1 MRIASITIM
10 NFRKLKNVRI
20 EINDATTL
28 FVGANNSGKTS
39 AMDAMRKF
47 LIRNDDFIFND
58 LTVINRSLINK
69 IGETWEQGE
78 PQKPSD
84 LADWVNIAPTM
95 DVWLDVDNNEF
106 HYVAHIIPSLD
117 WAGGKLGVRLCYLPK
132 DIGKLF
138 DDYRMAYNQARSTES
153 SGTDESIQ
161 VKLSPSNLCD
171 FIEKVFAK
179 YFEVKAFILDPA
191 KIDDVQSTD
200 FAYECE
206 DKNPLSKLIKIDTI
220 GAQRGFADADSS
232 NDVVSLSHQFRAY
245 YNKHLDID
253 KVTLP
258 EDLKVLAVLEKATEG
273 FNKTLK
279 EKFADSLDELQMLGY
294 PGIADPRISIESKI
308 KESTA
313 LEHNSDVQYALSDEA
328 DSFRLPEKYN
338 GLGYQN
344 LISIVFKLISFRD
357 DRLHKG
363 KASVDVGSDRIAP
376 LHLVL
381 LEEPEAHLHIQV
393 QQVLI
398 KKAFGVLTKGLE
410 PWLKTQL
417 VVSTHSSHITKEV
430 EFSQIRYFK
439 RVVADNEVKI
449 PTAEVINLTDT
460 FGKDRQTEKFVQR
473 YINVTHCDLFFAD
486 AIIFVEGTS
495 ENVLVPYFIKN
506 DYGKLDSRYITILP
520 VGGSHSHK
528 FKPLVERLRVPTL
541 IITDIDSANA
551 TGHRETTPPKRKAD
565 QITRNTSIRGW
576 GIQDNSLDY
585 LFDLKCSDKT
595 LQDNTIYIAYQT
607 PVEIIIGGNSIEALS
622 ATFEETLIYAN
633 TDEICTLDSDGIV
646 KKVKDAVSKMTT
658 ENPHADNFCTE
669 IYNAIHNSS
678 STKVSFALE
687 LMHELEQIKTP
698 PYIAEGLGW
707 LEKKLSPIYDANNIE
722 A

>member
-1 MRIASITIM
+1 MRIASIRIM
-10 NFRKLKNVRI
+10 NFRKLKNVWI
-20 EINDATTL
+20 EINETTTL

-39 AMDAMRKF
+39 AMDAMQKF
-47 LIRNDDFIFND
+47 FVKNDDFIFND
-58 LTVINRSLINK
+58 LTVTDRNLINK
-69 IGETWEQGE
+69 TGETWEQDE

-84 LADWVNIAPTM
+84 LTDWVNIAPTM
-95 DVWLDVDNNEF
+95 DVWLDIDNDEF
-106 HYVAHIIPSLD
+106 HYIPSLD
-117 WAGGKLGVRLCYLPK
+117 WAGGKLGVRLSYLPK

-138 DDYRMAYNQARSTES
+138 DDYRAVYKQARSTENNDKDKS
-153 SGTDESIQ
+153 TP
-161 VKLSPSNLCD
+161 VKLYPLNLCD
-171 FIEKVFAK
+171 FIEKNISK
-179 YFEVKAFILDPA
+179 YFGVKAFVLDPT
-191 KIDDVQSTD
+191 KVNDIQSTD
-200 FAYECE
+200 FANECE

-220 GAQRGFADADSS
+220 GAQRGFTDADSS
-232 NDVVSLSHQFRAY
+232 NDVVSLSRQFKTY

-258 EDLKVLAVLEKATEG
+258 EDLEVLKVLEKATEG

-279 EKFADSLDELQMLGY
+279 EKFADSLEELRMLGY
-294 PGIADPRISIESKI
+294 PGITDPRISIKSKI

-313 LEHNSDVQYALSDEA
+313 LEHDSNVQYALSDED

-363 KASVDVGSDRIAP
+363 KASGDVDSDRVAR

-410 PWLKTQL
+410 PWQKTQL
-417 VVSTHSSHITKEV
+417 VVSTHSSHIAKEV

-439 RVVADNEVKI
+439 RAVADNNVKT

-460 FGKDRQTEKFVQR
+460 FGEDQQTEKFVQR

-495 ENVLVPYFIKN
+495 ENVLVPYFIQN
-506 DYGKLDSRYITILP
+506 NYNELDSRYITILP

-528 FKPLVERLRVPTL
+528 FRRLVERLCVPTL
-541 IITDIDSANA
+541 IITDIDSAA
-551 TGHRETTPPKRKAD
+551 DTRYRETKTPKREANL
-565 QITRNTSIRGW
+565 ITRNASIREW

-585 LFDLKCSDKT
+585 LFDLDSSNKMF
-595 LQDNTIYIAYQT
+595 QNNTIYVAYQT
-607 PVEIIIGGNSIEALS
+607 PMQISIGKNPIEALA

-633 TDEICTLDSDGIV
+633 MDEICVLDFDGIV
-646 KKVKDAVSKMTT
+646 KDVKDAVSKMITKNSNA
-658 ENPHADNFCTE
+658 ESFCEE
-669 IYNAIHNSS
+669 IYGAIYSS
-678 STKVSFALE
+678 SGRKVSFALE
-687 LMHELEQIKTP
+687 LMHELEQIKIP
-698 PYIAEGLGW
+698 PYIAEGLDW
-707 LEKKLSPIYDANNIE
+707 LQGKLCLAHDASHIE
-722 A
+722 V